1 MAMLDYLLTSMD
13 SVFSTLLSGV
23 AEADRWY
30 WLFEISEDVE
40 FFKQSKRADNVPILL
55 LLGLLSFFTYLS
67 FKQAFRNDRLIGR
80 LENNPGLAAVHHRK
94 WDPYHK
100 SWPKKLHVWPYLLRI
115 EFVGALIVFAFMM
128 AWALLIQAPLEEPSN
143 PAFTPN
149 PSKAPWY
156 FLGLQELLVY
166 FDPWIAG
173 VILPGVIVV
182 GLMAIPY
189 MDVNKKGNG
198 YYTWNQ
204 RKFAIF
210 TFLFGFVVLWVG
222 TVFLGTYMRG
232 PGWQLFWPWQAWDA
246 HRVIHEVN
254 LDLNELLTKWGIFN
268 IPNAPKGLP
277 PSDASSVGGQI
288 VDTVIG
294 LLKQPATIFGMVA
307 FHAIF
312 GGMIAGSWILFKKMN
327 PKVHAQ
333 MSTVQLVTLHLLNA
347 GMYFVVLKIILRLV
361 FTVKYIWVVPGVL
374 NI

>member
-1 MAMLDYLLTSMD
+1 MAMLELLLSGMD
-13 SVFSTLLSGV
+13 SISTLLSGV

-30 WLFEISEDVE
+30 WLYEISEDVE

-55 LLGLLSFFTYLS
+55 LLGLLAFYLYLS
-67 FKQAFRNDRLIGR
+67 FKQAFRNDRLIHR
-80 LENNPGLAAVHHRK
+80 LERNPGMAAVHHRK

-128 AWALLIQAPLEEPSN
+128 VWALLIQAPLEEPSN

-189 MDVNKKGNG
+189 IDVNNKGNG
-198 YYTWNQ
+198 YYTWSQ

-254 LDLNELLTKWGIFN
+254 LDLNELLTRWGLFN
-268 IPNAPKGLP
+268 IPNAPSGLP
-277 PSDASSVGGQI
+277 ETTAESVPGQI
-288 VDTVIG
+288 IQTIG
-294 LLKQPATIFGMVA
+294 VLATQKATIFGFFA
-307 FHAIF
+307 FHIIF
-312 GGMIAGSWILFKKMN
+312 GGMLAASWFSFKKMN
-327 PKVHAQ
+327 PEMHEKL
-333 MSTVQLVTLHLLNA
+333 STVQLVTLHLLNA
-347 GMYFVVLKIILRLV
+347 GMYFVVLKIILRLGL
-361 FTVKYIWVVPGVL
+361 TVKYIWVIPGVL